1 MGLPYQTEDYD
12 EGGGASTIND
22 LVNNSTFSTNN
33 IFTASDVKPPSELAV
48 RIGLDSK
55 PTAELLSY
63 NVGQPI
69 ILGSNN
75 SAVISDTV
83 LNHYA
88 VPIPTSGSGAGKIV
102 ARNTNN
108 DGWEFVSST
117 GSSSSLTIDTDT
129 NATSTA
135 TKTGQTIG
143 TGIFYQNG
151 SQLRVQYKS
160 SSSNFQDVLIGLFDT
175 TSPVIT
181 ILGSNPVSVDKGNT
195 YTDAGATALD
205 SIDGDVTSQIQT
217 TGTVDTTT
225 VGAYYITYRVS
236 DYAGNIASA
245 IRTVNVVDSLYYSY
259 DFTDTGNSFSGTT
272 FTFADGRT
280 ATLIGSGTV
289 SSWNSTDGIHIGPN
303 YRLSLPTFQMGG
315 SFSIELL
322 GKWGDVSTIVSYQPL
337 FYFHTGESFADNFT
351 IQRIDSSDTI
361 EYSYKSGNTDVYG
374 LDIGNIPTPGTTFEH
389 IVLTFNQTSATTT
402 TTIAYLNGTQGPTR
416 TTPIVPNVTRGEH
429 NISNKIGYGNVRM
442 KYMKF
447 YNRALTSAEAQSLY
461 SPYISPVI
469 TILGSNPVSIT
480 VNNPYTDAGA
490 TALDNIDGDVT
501 SQIQIGGDA
510 VDTTTVGVYNITYTV
525 SDNTGNIATAIRTV
539 NVLPEP
545 VYANYRTSLGELP
558 LTAPSGMITTTNAL
572 PAGNDDYTIQLT
584 LKFSPNG
591 HTDPSVLVIW
601 GTAEGSPSYGMVY
614 FVLDS
619 NNVVLVAHNRDD
631 LISPPYDISIT
642 TDGQYHTFHTT
653 SKTVNGTRTNYI
665 YLDGSLIASGVLV
678 GPVNMSNSD
687 RNKLWV
693 GDGYAPFYWDDNTTD
708 FEFGEIKDLYIYD
721 VAFYPGSTAPPGWT

>member
-1 MGLPYQTEDYD
+1 
-12 EGGGASTIND
+12 
-22 LVNNSTFSTNN
+22 
-33 IFTASDVKPPSELAV
+33 
-48 RIGLDSK
+48 
-55 PTAELLSY
+55 
-63 NVGQPI
+63 VGQPI

-225 VGAYYITYRVS
+225 VGAYYITYTVS
-236 DYAGNIASA
+236 DNAGNIASA

-322 GKWGDVSTIVSYQPL
+322 GKWGDVSTKVSYQPL
-337 FYFHTGESFADNFT
+337 FYFHTPDQSYANNFT
-351 IQRIDSSDTI
+351 IQRI
-361 EYSYKSGNTDVYG
+361 E
-374 LDIGNIPTPGTTFEH
+374 
-389 IVLTFNQTSATTT
+389 
-402 TTIAYLNGTQGPTR
+402 
-416 TTPIVPNVTRGEH
+416 
-429 NISNKIGYGNVRM
+429 
-442 KYMKF
+442 
-447 YNRALTSAEAQSLY
+447 
-461 SPYISPVI
+461 
-469 TILGSNPVSIT
+469 
-480 VNNPYTDAGA
+480 
-490 TALDNIDGDVT
+490 
-501 SQIQIGGDA
+501 
-510 VDTTTVGVYNITYTV
+510 
-525 SDNTGNIATAIRTV
+525 
-539 NVLPEP
+539 
-545 VYANYRTSLGELP
+545 
-558 LTAPSGMITTTNAL
+558 
-572 PAGNDDYTIQLT
+572 
-584 LKFSPNG
+584 
-591 HTDPSVLVIW
+591 LVI
-601 GTAEGSPSYGMVY
+601 P
-614 FVLDS
+614 
-619 NNVVLVAHNRDD
+619 
-631 LISPPYDISIT
+631 
-642 TDGQYHTFHTT
+642 
-653 SKTVNGTRTNYI
+653 
-665 YLDGSLIASGVLV
+665 
-678 GPVNMSNSD
+678 
-687 RNKLWV
+687 
-693 GDGYAPFYWDDNTTD
+693 
-708 FEFGEIKDLYIYD
+708 
-721 VAFYPGSTAPPGWT
+721 

>member
-12 EGGGASTIND
+12 EGGVASTTNLVVSSITSDTANLQSAVIIQPLVNTITLTDSSYGGDPVRTFARLKTNYHQILSTDTVSQNDPNGANTNQPISCQSLLDAAANASFTTQVTGEHLLPPSGSSINTHLQTNYVPKSD
-22 LVNNSTFSTNN
+22 IVNNSTFSTNN

-48 RIGLDSK
+48 RVGLDSK
-55 PTAELLSY
+55 PTAQLLSY

-117 GSSSSLTIDTDT
+117 GSSSSLTIDTHT

-151 SQLRVQYKS
+151 SQLRVQYKI

-181 ILGSNPVSVDKGNT
+181 ILGDNPVSITENNP

-225 VGAYYITYRVS
+225 EGAYYITYTVS

-245 IRTVNVVDSLYYSY
+245 IRTVNV
-259 DFTDTGNSFSGTT
+259 
-272 FTFADGRT
+272 
-280 ATLIGSGTV
+280 
-289 SSWNSTDGIHIGPN
+289 
-303 YRLSLPTFQMGG
+303 
-315 SFSIELL
+315 
-322 GKWGDVSTIVSYQPL
+322 
-337 FYFHTGESFADNFT
+337 
-351 IQRIDSSDTI
+351 
-361 EYSYKSGNTDVYG
+361 
-374 LDIGNIPTPGTTFEH
+374 IPP
-389 IVLTFNQTSATTT
+389 
-402 TTIAYLNGTQGPTR
+402 
-416 TTPIVPNVTRGEH
+416 VT
-429 NISNKIGYGNVRM
+429 
-442 KYMKF
+442 
-447 YNRALTSAEAQSLY
+447 
-461 SPYISPVI
+461 
-469 TILGSNPVSIT
+469 
-480 VNNPYTDAGA
+480 
-490 TALDNIDGDVT
+490 
-501 SQIQIGGDA
+501 
-510 VDTTTVGVYNITYTV
+510 
-525 SDNTGNIATAIRTV
+525 
-539 NVLPEP
+539 P
-545 VYANYRTSLGELP
+545 VYANYRTSLGEAP

-693 GDGYAPFYWDDNTTD
+693 GDGYAPFYWDDNTAD